1 MLIRLHKN
9 ATTTPAI
16 RAYIRNCGKPIKVL
30 ARELNLNVATVR
42 KWRQREEVHDVSH
55 RPYSLQTTL
64 SRTQETLVVE
74 LRRTLLLSL
83 DDLTAITRAHIHPEA
98 SRAAIGRLLKRE
110 GLSRLADL
118 IPVAEGETTPS
129 KVFKDYAPGYV
140 HIDLKELPR
149 MPDETDKSYLC
160 VAIDRASRWVYFEVL
175 PDKTAQGTRAF
186 LDRLVTVC
194 PFKIERILTDNG
206 KEFTDRFTAQG
217 EREPTGRHHFDQ
229 ACAAHHIEHR
239 LIPPGRPQTNGM
251 VERFN
256 GRIAELLRSTRST
269 APLNSTWPSGT
280 IWPSTMASSRSAHSA
295 TFVPFKLSSNGNKK
309 TPLDLFVRYVILR
322 DLILRYMP
330 EENERVLWTRR
341 EAVNSWLE
349 SDGAHYRLIAD
360 DKEPDKS
367 NTDSAW
373 CTSKTLTKGE
383 KQRIAILE
391 AIRNKGYDP
400 MNIPDGGKS
409 VLRGICEHDYPEIFD
424 ADTSFDSCWRQ
435 GTGTVWEMTNHASYS
450 KRGK

>member
-256 GRIAELLRSTRST
+256 GRIAELLRSTRFNS
-269 APLNSTWPSGT
+269 AAELNV
-280 IWPSTMASSRSAHSA
+280 ALRHYLA
-295 TFVPFKLSSNGNKK
+295 LYNGQFPQRALGHLCPIQALKQWQQKDPTRFICEIHNLMG
-309 TPLDLFVRYVILR
+309 LDSYAVQYFFQPI
-322 DLILRYMP
+322 
-330 EENERVLWTRR
+330 EN
-341 EAVNSWLE
+341 S
-349 SDGAHYRLIAD
+349 
-360 DKEPDKS
+360 DKS
-367 NTDSAW
+367 N
-373 CTSKTLTKGE
+373 
-383 KQRIAILE
+383 E
-391 AIRNKGYDP
+391 AGFADFMPASWPISLISS
-400 MNIPDGGKS
+400 NIPIS
-409 VLRGICEHDYPEIFD
+409 SPLIVSRML
-424 ADTSFDSCWRQ
+424 TSPGNGF
-435 GTGTVWEMTNHASYS
+435 
-450 KRGK
+450 

>member
-1 MLIRLHKN
+1 
-9 ATTTPAI
+9 
-16 RAYIRNCGKPIKVL
+16 
-30 ARELNLNVATVR
+30 
-42 KWRQREEVHDVSH
+42 
-55 RPYSLQTTL
+55 
-64 SRTQETLVVE
+64 
-74 LRRTLLLSL
+74 
-83 DDLTAITRAHIHPEA
+83 
-98 SRAAIGRLLKRE
+98 
-110 GLSRLADL
+110 
-118 IPVAEGETTPS
+118 
-129 KVFKDYAPGYV
+129 
-140 HIDLKELPR
+140 
-149 MPDETDKSYLC
+149 
-160 VAIDRASRWVYFEVL
+160 
-175 PDKTAQGTRAF
+175 
-186 LDRLVTVC
+186 
-194 PFKIERILTDNG
+194 
-206 KEFTDRFTAQG
+206 
-217 EREPTGRHHFDQ
+217 
-229 ACAAHHIEHR
+229 
-239 LIPPGRPQTNGM
+239 
-251 VERFN
+251 
-256 GRIAELLRSTRST
+256 
-269 APLNSTWPSGT
+269 
-280 IWPSTMASSRSAHSA
+280 
-295 TFVPFKLSSNGNKK
+295 
-309 TPLDLFVRYVILR
+309 
-322 DLILRYMP
+322 MP